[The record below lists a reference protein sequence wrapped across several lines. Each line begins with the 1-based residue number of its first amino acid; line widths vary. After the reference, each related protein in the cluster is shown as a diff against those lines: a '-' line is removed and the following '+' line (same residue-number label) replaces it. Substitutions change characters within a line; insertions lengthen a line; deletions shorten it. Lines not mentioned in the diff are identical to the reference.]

1 MVKDCNGTAIL
12 YIIQLR
18 HVVHFSWVKGK
29 VAKNIHKDMFSVYN
43 VNCLLHKAVNWVGKF
58 TSGHTKLE
66 DLSGQI
72 Q

>member
-1 MVKDCNGTAIL
+1 MVKHCNCTASM

-18 HVVHFSWVKGK
+18 RVVHFSWAKGNL
-29 VAKNIHKDMFSVYN
+29 AKNIHKDMFPVYS
-43 VNCLLHKAVNWVGKF
+43 VNCLLHKAVNWLGKF
-58 TSGHTKLE
+58 TEGHTKLD

>member
-1 MVKDCNGTAIL
+1 MVKDGNCSSSM

-18 HVVHFSWVKGK
+18 RVVHFSWVNGNL
-29 VAKNIHKDMFSVYN
+29 AKDIHTDIFPVYS

-58 TSGHTKLE
+58 TEGHTKLE